1 MKKSTLTPKQERF
14 CQLFVELGNAAAAY
28 REAFDTHT
36 TNESIIYAKA
46 SHLRKRGKVGAR
58 VAEILKERS
67 DASKPD
73 RKAVEA
79 MLMAIVMSDPI
90 DLYRWSEEKGDWIAR
105 HVCELPRSLRIAIKR
120 IKRDRKG
127 AVTVEFV
134 GKVEAAKLL
143 ASMNGWM
150 QPAEV
155 ILSGGGAPV
164 QHDLRIG
171 FDVEHNL

>member
-28 REAFDTHT
+28 REAFNTHT
-36 TNESIIYAKA
+36 TNESVIYAKA

-58 VAEILKERS
+58 IAEISKERS
-67 DASKPD
+67 DASKPY

-79 MLMAIVMSDPI
+79 VLMAIVKSDPI

-105 HVCELPRSLRIAIKR
+105 HICEMPRSLRIAIRK

-127 AVTVEFV
+127 AVTVEFI

-143 ASMNGWM
+143 ACMNGWM
-150 QPAEV
+150 QPTEV
-155 ILSGGGAPV
+155 RLSGGDTPV

-171 FDVEHNL
+171 FDEEHDL